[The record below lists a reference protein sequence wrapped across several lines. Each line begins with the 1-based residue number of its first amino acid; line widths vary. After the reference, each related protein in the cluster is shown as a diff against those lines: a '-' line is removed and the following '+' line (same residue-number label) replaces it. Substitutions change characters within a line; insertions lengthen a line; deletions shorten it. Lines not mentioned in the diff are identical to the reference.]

1 EAGALLQNLLSAH
14 TNPARHVTFTET
26 RDRGDDGP
34 DGDDALSNNAD
45 GGGDGDGGGAD
56 TDGEGGF
63 FDGIDPETRN
73 DTDPWG
79 PDEIIH
85 DPRTPGQKRHDAF
98 FAMIQA
104 ASRAA
109 ETPTL
114 GGAAPT

>member
-26 RDRGDDGP
+26 RSEHAPDDGDESDAADTDTDADSDT
-34 DGDDALSNNAD
+34 DGDA
-45 GGGDGDGGGAD
+45 DGGGAD
-56 TDGEGGF
+56 TDGDGGF
-63 FDGIDPETRN
+63 FDGIDTETRN

-98 FAMIQA
+98 FA
-104 ASRAA
+104 
-109 ETPTL
+109 
-114 GGAAPT
+114 